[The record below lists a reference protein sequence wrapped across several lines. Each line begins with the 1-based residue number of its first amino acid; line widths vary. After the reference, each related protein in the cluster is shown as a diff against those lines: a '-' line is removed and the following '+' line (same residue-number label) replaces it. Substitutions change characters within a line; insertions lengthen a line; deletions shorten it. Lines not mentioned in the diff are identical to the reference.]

1 MAETKKTSKLSLKP
15 GVKTTPVI
23 DEQAAWVESRNGI
36 DTKSAVAKEEPS
48 NSKMKRITFEVTE
61 TQHQTIKICA
71 TKKGMSIKEL
81 MISLIEQELED

>member
-1 MAETKKTSKLSLKP
+1 MAETKRTSKLSLKP
-15 GVKTTPVI
+15 GVKTTPVM
-23 DEQAAWVESRNGI
+23 ESQAAWVESRNGV
-36 DTKSAVAKEEPS
+36 DASTTVAKEEPS
-48 NSKMKRITFEVTE
+48 NNKMKRITFEVTE

>member
-1 MAETKKTSKLSLKP
+1 MAETKRTSKLSLKP

-23 DEQAAWVESRNGI
+23 DEQAAWVESRNGVEASI
-36 DTKSAVAKEEPS
+36 PKEEPS

-81 MISLIEQELED
+81 MISLIEQELKD

>member
-1 MAETKKTSKLSLKP
+1 MADTKKTSKLSLKP
-15 GVKTTPVI
+15 GVKTTPVM
-23 DEQAAWVESRNGI
+23 DEQAAWVESRNGV
-36 DTKSAVAKEEPS
+36 DASVAKEEPS